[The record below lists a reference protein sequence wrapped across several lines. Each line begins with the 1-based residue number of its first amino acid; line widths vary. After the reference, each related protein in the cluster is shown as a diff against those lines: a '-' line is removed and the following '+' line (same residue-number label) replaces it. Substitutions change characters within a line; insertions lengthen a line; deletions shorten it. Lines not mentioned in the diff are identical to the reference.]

1 MKAIIPISLKRI
13 AIQQMQD
20 VQSGK
25 LSREDAELSVNRIC
39 KFSREELTAHL
50 TRSYDQQTAEA
61 FQYFRLL

>member
-13 AIQQMQD
+13 AIQQMQN

-25 LSREDAELSVNRIC
+25 LSRLDAEQSIKRIC
-39 KFSREELTAHL
+39 KLSKSDITAHL
-50 TRSYDQQTAEA
+50 TREYDQQTVEA